1 MEKKEKSAVK
11 MNLTLPSDF
20 FEVIQENARSN
31 YMKAT
36 TWTKQFLMKN
46 LLTNNERKN
55 SSNEN
60 ERNM

>member
-1 MEKKEKSAVK
+1 MKKTKTKVVK
-11 MNLTLPSDF
+11 MNLSLPSDF

-31 YMKAT
+31 YMKAA